1 MAFTYPVTLNLS
13 GKFCTV
19 VGGGTV
25 ALRKVQSLLAE
36 GAEVTVIS
44 PSLIPELEALK
55 KQFVWMQRAYQDGL
69 LDGSFLVIAATD
81 SREVNHQIS
90 LWCQENQMLVNVV
103 DSREESS
110 FTVNAAVRRGDLLIG
125 ISTNGISPAISKMIR
140 EELEQQFGPEYGTAL
155 EILSDIR
162 REAMVKIS
170 DEEKRR
176 EFLQSL
182 STMEL
187 AEALQTESKEDV
199 QKRVRLCLSS
209 YWA

>member
-1 MAFTYPVTLNLS
+1 
-13 GKFCTV
+13 
-19 VGGGTV
+19 
-25 ALRKVQSLLAE
+25 
-36 GAEVTVIS
+36 
-44 PSLIPELEALK
+44 
-55 KQFVWMQRAYQDGL
+55 
-69 LDGSFLVIAATD
+69 
-81 SREVNHQIS
+81 
-90 LWCQENQMLVNVV
+90 MLVNVV

-176 EFLQSL
+176 QFLQSL